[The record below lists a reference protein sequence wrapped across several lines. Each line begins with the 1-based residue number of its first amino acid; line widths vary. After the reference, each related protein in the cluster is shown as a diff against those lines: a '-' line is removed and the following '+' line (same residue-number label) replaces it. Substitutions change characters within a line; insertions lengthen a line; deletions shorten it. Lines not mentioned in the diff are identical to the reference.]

1 LKRLSVVALMATL
14 AACSRERVGVGIDGG
29 VSASASAGAGA
40 GASASASATPTPLPP
55 PLYNVILLS
64 IDSLRA
70 DTMPWAGYARD
81 VAPRLTELSK
91 RAVVYTHAYSIS
103 SFTSKSLPA
112 MLASR
117 YPSEMPRDGVFFT
130 KYQGGNT
137 MMCDVLAE
145 SGVPCVAG
153 MAHAYLGKGYA
164 GIDHGFAKWSL
175 VPGITFDYNTDP
187 FVTSQK
193 LTTLAMEM
201 LGDEKLTGNGD
212 SDTSKRFFAW
222 FHFMD
227 PHDEYQ
233 SHKESPHFGSKLKDL
248 YDEEVFYTDLF
259 LGKLVDFVALQPWGK
274 RTVIVVTSDHGEAF
288 GEHSKWKHAQELYET
303 HVRVPLLFVFPEG
316 ASAPA
321 HRTIDTPR
329 SAIDLAPT
337 ILTLLGAKP
346 SASMHGVSLDEE
358 IAGGEAK
365 PRDVVCDLPQDEY
378 NDKRRALIHD
388 GWKLIA
394 FGSEERFALYRLDG
408 DPDEKVDL
416 YAKEKDVAKDMVA
429 RFREVS
435 KGIKDV
441 APTGGIPK
449 H

>member
-1 LKRLSVVALMATL
+1 MSA
-14 AACSRERVGVGIDGG
+14 
-29 VSASASAGAGA
+29 SASASAGAGA
-40 GASASASATPTPLPP
+40 GASTSAGAGAGASTSASAGVGASALAP
-55 PLYNVILLS
+55 YNVILLS

-70 DTMPWAGYARD
+70 DTMPWAGYSRD

-130 KYQGGNT
+130 KYREST
-137 MMCDVLAE
+137 PMLCDVLGE
-145 SGVPCVAG
+145 SGVPCAAG

-164 GIDHGFAKWSL
+164 GIDHGFAKWSV

-193 LTTLAMEM
+193 LTPLAIEM
-201 LGDEKLTGNGD
+201 LGDGKLTDNASG
-212 SDTSKRFFAW
+212 RFFAW

-248 YDEEVFYTDLF
+248 YDEEVFYTDLWI
-259 LGKLVDFVALQPWGK
+259 GKLVDFVVAQPWGK

-288 GEHSKWKHAQELYET
+288 GEHFKWKHAQELYET
-303 HVRVPLLFVFPEG
+303 HVRVPLMFVFPKD
-316 ASAPA
+316 ASSSPRAP
-321 HRTIDTPR
+321 RVIDEPR

-337 ILTLLGAKP
+337 ILALLGSKP
-346 SASMHGVSLDEE
+346 GASMQGSSLAMEL
-358 IAGGEAK
+358 AGGVAA

-378 NDKRRALIHD
+378 NDKRRALVHD

-394 FGSEERFALYRLDG
+394 FNNDERFALYRLVD

-416 YAKEKDVAKDMVA
+416 YAKEKDVAKDMLA
-429 RFREVS
+429 RFREAS
-435 KGIKDV
+435 KAIKDV